1 MSKQQQVTI
10 NPTKNQR
17 KDDFLFILYAGGLA
31 FLSYSLVYALR
42 KPYTAASFEGLELFN
57 MDYKVVVTIA
67 QIVGYALSKFIGIKL
82 ISELKQT
89 DRLKFIIGSVVMAQL
104 SLVLF
109 GLLPMPYN
117 IVAMFLNGLSLG
129 CMWGVIFSFIEGR
142 RMTDI
147 LASILGVSMVVS
159 SGVAKSL
166 GLYVMQTLHIGE
178 FWMPAAIG
186 AVALPILGLLGYAMN
201 RLPNPTTAD
210 IACKSK
216 RETLNGSQRWELYRN
231 FMPFLTMI
239 FVANIVLTILRDI
252 KEDFLVNIFDVS
264 NHSSWIFAQVD
275 GLVTVVILVIFG
287 LMIFVRNNLKALS
300 ILFGL
305 IIISM
310 GAMAVISFGY
320 KTLDLAPMTWLFLQ
334 SLCLYMAFLT
344 FQTIFFDRFIA
355 CFKIRGNVGFFI
367 VMNDFL
373 GYVGTVIVLALK
385 GSLQS
390 DINWMDFYNQMAGYV
405 GVICCVAFIGSF
417 IYMHQCYR
425 REQMQ
430 QGSSTTLV
438 AKGTSSVAIEI

>member
-1 MSKQQQVTI
+1 MQKHITNHPQQKQG
-10 NPTKNQR
+10 KA
-17 KDDFLFILYAGGLA
+17 DFLFILYAGGLA

-57 MDYKVVVTIA
+57 IDYKVVVTIA

-82 ISELKQT
+82 ISELKQA
-89 DRLKFIIGSVVMAQL
+89 DRLKFIIASVVMAQL

-117 IVAMFLNGLSLG
+117 IGAMFLNGLSLG

-166 GLYVMQTLHIGE
+166 GLYVMQTLHVSE
-178 FWMPAAIG
+178 FWMPAVIG
-186 AVALPILGLLGYAMN
+186 AVALPILALLGYAMN
-201 RLPNPTTAD
+201 QLPNPTTED

-216 RETLNGSQRWELYRN
+216 RETLNGAQRWELYRN

-239 FVANIVLTILRDI
+239 FIANIVLTILRDV

-264 NHSSWIFAQVD
+264 NHSSWVFAQVD
-275 GLVTVVILVIFG
+275 GLVTIIILVIFG
-287 LMIFVRNNLKALS
+287 LMVFVRNNLKALS

-305 IIISM
+305 IILSM
-310 GAMAVISFGY
+310 GILSVVSFGY
-320 KTLDLAPMTWLFLQ
+320 KELNLSPMTWLFVQ

-373 GYVGTVIVLALK
+373 GYVGTVVVLTLK

-405 GVICCVAFIGSF
+405 GVICCVAFVGSF
-417 IYMHQCYR
+417 IYMHQRYR
-425 REQMQ
+425 KEQKLKDNTIT
-430 QGSSTTLV
+430 SVS
-438 AKGTSSVAIEI
+438 KGIPSVAFEV

>member
-1 MSKQQQVTI
+1 MQQHATIHSK
-10 NPTKNQR
+10 KNQS
-17 KDDFLFILYAGGLA
+17 KNDFLFILYAGGLA

-82 ISELKQT
+82 ISELKPA

-117 IVAMFLNGLSLG
+117 IAAMFLNGLSLG

-166 GLYVMQTLHIGE
+166 GLYVMESFQVSE
-178 FWMPAAIG
+178 FWMPAVIG
-186 AVALPILGLLGYAMN
+186 GVALPILGLLGYAMN
-201 RLPNPTTAD
+201 RLPDPTPED

-216 RETLNGSQRWELYRN
+216 REPLNGPQRWELYRN

-239 FVANIVLTILRDI
+239 FIANIVLTILRDI

-275 GLVTVVILVIFG
+275 GLVTVIILIIFG

-300 ILFGL
+300 VLFGL
-305 IIISM
+305 IIVSM
-310 GAMAVISFGY
+310 GVMAVISFGY
-320 KTLDLAPMTWLFLQ
+320 KELNLSPMTWLFVQ

-405 GVICCVAFIGSF
+405 GVICCVAFVGSF
-417 IYMHQCYR
+417 IYMHQRYR
-425 REQMQ
+425 RDQKAKDNAITPASDE
-430 QGSSTTLV
+430 TTIAMGV
-438 AKGTSSVAIEI
+438 